1 MQGCEIDLMANYPRA
16 KRDVAA
22 RGQYKTEAD
31 RKIAREY
38 GKAFFDGARDHGY
51 GGFSYNPKYWQP
63 VIPDFQTRYQL
74 VATSVVLDI
83 GCAKGFMMHDMAKLI
98 PGITVKGIDISS
110 YAVENAVDEMKPHC
124 QVANAT
130 HLPFDDQSFDAVIS
144 ITTLH
149 NLERDDLA
157 KALLEIERVKRKYSF
172 ITVDAY
178 HDDSE
183 RERMEAWNLTAKTI
197 MHVDEWKQFFK
208 DVGYSGDYY
217 WFIP

>member
-22 RGQYKTEAD
+22 RGQSKTEAD
-31 RKIAREY
+31 RKIAREF
-38 GKAFFDGARDHGY
+38 GAAFFDGSRDQGY
-51 GGFSYNPKYWQP
+51 GGFSYNSKYWQP
-63 VIPDFQTRYQL
+63 VIPDFQKRYQL
-74 VATSVVLDI
+74 DASSAVLDI
-83 GCAKGFMMHDMAKLI
+83 GCAKGFMMHDMAQLI
-98 PGITVKGIDISS
+98 PGITVKGIDVST
-110 YAVENAVDEMKPHC
+110 YAIEHAMDEMKPHC
-124 QVANAT
+124 QVACAT
-130 HLPFDDQSFDAVIS
+130 QLPFADKSFDAVIS

-178 HDDSE
+178 HDDHE
-183 RERMEAWNLTAKTI
+183 RARMEAWNLTAKTV

-208 DVGYSGDYY
+208 EVGYTGDYH